1 MKLREILAE
10 KGSRVIV
17 IGPQDTLRE
26 ALRTLIENK
35 VGSLLV
41 RETPDQHVG
50 IITERDIMR
59 AVYNEVT
66 LDQTRVEAVMTLT
79 RDIVIGTPDDNTEY
93 AMAEMTEGRFRH
105 MPVIEN
111 DCLVGIVSIGDM
123 VKAQLKQARSQV
135 TELRDYVTGV
145 PD

>member
-1 MKLREILAE
+1 VKLRDILNT

-17 IGPQDTLRE
+17 IGPKDTLHE
-26 ALRTLIENK
+26 ALQTLIENK

-41 RETPDQHVG
+41 RETLDNHVG

-66 LDQTRVEAVMTLT
+66 LDQTLVEAVMTPT
-79 RDIVIGTPDDNTEY
+79 RDIIIGTPDDDIEY

-105 MPVIEN
+105 MPVIE
-111 DCLVGIVSIGDM
+111 DDHLVGIVSIGDI
-123 VKAQLKQARSQV
+123 VKAQLKLARSQV
-135 TELRDYVTGV
+135 TQLRDYVSGATT
-145 PD
+145 